1 MSLIQVILV
10 LSALFSL
17 LIYLVY
23 FRSLLRDRL
32 LVLVIVMVA
41 IVAIMF
47 PNLTTVVAN
56 TLGVGRGADL
66 LIYIIAMGGVF
77 ALLLISN
84 RLVTI
89 EKTITELVRQT
100 AISNA
105 QEPKESRK

>member
-10 LSALFSL
+10 LGVLSSL

-32 LVLVIVMVA
+32 VVLLIVMVA
-41 IVAIMF
+41 VVAIMF
-47 PNLTTVVAN
+47 PHLTTVVAN
-56 TLGVGRGADL
+56 MLGVGRGADL
-66 LIYIIAMGGVF
+66 LIYVIAMGGVF

-84 RLVTI
+84 RLVI
-89 EKTITELVRQT
+89 VEKTMTELVRHT